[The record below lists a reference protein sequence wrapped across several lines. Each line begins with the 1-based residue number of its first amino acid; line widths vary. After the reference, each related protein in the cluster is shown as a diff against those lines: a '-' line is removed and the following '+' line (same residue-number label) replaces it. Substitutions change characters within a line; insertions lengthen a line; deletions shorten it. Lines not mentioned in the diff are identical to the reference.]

1 MGQSEIKR
9 EHLRLTETDFPLLEN
24 KTKEIMSVIL
34 GELKSEPLQIDNWP
48 FRYSF
53 EKNNIEYELIFS
65 QMGSVTLRLGQSD
78 RYKRNPPPIFY
89 ISIGKYDRK
98 GNNCKTTKS
107 NNCAIVRTHRQGRG
121 TESRRC

>member
-53 EKNNIEYELIFS
+53 EKNNIEYELIF
-65 QMGSVTLRLGQSD
+65 
-78 RYKRNPPPIFY
+78 
-89 ISIGKYDRK
+89 RK
-98 GNNCKTTKS
+98 WDP
-107 NNCAIVRTHRQGRG
+107 
-121 TESRRC
+121 